1 MSNLSIDWMR
11 SLAEHYARCRTA
23 STDSRLLLVFD
34 IDGTILDMRHMVRQ
48 VLASYDAA
56 HGTDLFSD
64 LEADDIDVHENQVDR
79 FLETRGLTPA
89 LRSHVH
95 SWYLSHR
102 WEPAAVLEAHRP
114 FRGVMEVIRWF
125 QLQPL
130 TFVGLNTGRPER
142 LRGETLRSLNAL
154 GREYRVQFDDD
165 LLQMNPGGWDDD
177 ICTGKIDGLHAFS
190 AAGYRVVAVVDN
202 EPEVIEAL
210 AAADRAGEVLFLHA
224 QTLYQS
230 QRVATPRTVGGSHY
244 DLRSL
249 IAERDLPQHV
259 QLVWHGVNDPANLRQ
274 FLASPVRWG
283 EVDVRYD
290 ARHDLVLQH
299 DASDAPSITS
309 PASRLLLGDCLDAF
323 RSTGKAAKLDL
334 KDPAAVGETLSSLRR
349 SGLGDDELWFNGRID
364 TLGEQTFRRITL
376 AHPRAVLQSPV
387 DFLGP
392 LMAAAPAEAK
402 QTVATLARWGI
413 NRFSISWTN
422 PHLRLLLDRLDEW
435 GHETNIYA
443 VPDLEQ
449 FLRAALLLPRSITA
463 DFNFPEWHY
472 FGRGA
477 GQRGRYHTYQLE
489 AAAPPTAD
497 VA

>member
-1 MSNLSIDWMR
+1 MTDWMR
-11 SLAEHYARCRTA
+11 SLAEHYARCRT
-23 STDSRLLLVFD
+23 TWPDSRLVLVFD

-48 VLASYDAA
+48 VLAAYDTA
-56 HGTDLFSD
+56 HGTDLFGG
-64 LEADDIDVHENQVDR
+64 LQADDIDVHENQVDR
-79 FLETRGLTPA
+79 FLEARNLAPSRRDHV
-89 LRSHVH
+89 LR
-95 SWYLSHR
+95 WYLDHR
-102 WEPAAVLEAHRP
+102 WATAAVLEAHRP

-125 QLQPL
+125 QLQPG

-142 LRGETLRSLNAL
+142 LRSETLRSLNTL

-165 LLQMNPGGWDDD
+165 LLRMNPGGWGDD
-177 ICTGKIDGLHAFS
+177 IRTSKVDGLDAFA
-190 AAGYRVVAVVDN
+190 AAGYEVVAVVDN

-210 AAADRAGEVLFLHA
+210 AAADDTDAVLFLHA
-224 QTLYQS
+224 QTLYES
-230 QRVATPRTVGGSHY
+230 QRVATPRTVQGSHY

-249 IAERDLPQHV
+249 IGERDLPPHV

-283 EVDVRYD
+283 EVDVRLD
-290 ARHDLVLQH
+290 AHHQIVLQH
-299 DASDAPSITS
+299 DDAGTLSER
-309 PASRLLLGDCLDAF
+309 RLQLDDGLAAF
-323 RSTGKAAKLDL
+323 RSAGKAVKLDL
-334 KDPAAVGETLSSLRR
+334 KDPAAVGETLSAVRR

-364 TLGEQTFRRITL
+364 TLGEPTFRHL
-376 AHPRAVLQSPV
+376 AHAHPGAVLQGPV
-387 DFLGP
+387 DFLAP
-392 LMAAAPAEAK
+392 LFVAAPAEAK
-402 QTVATLARWGI
+402 HIVTMLTRWGL

-422 PHLRLLLDRLDEW
+422 PHLRLMLDRLDEW
-435 GHETNIYA
+435 GHEANIYA

-477 GQRGRYHTYQLE
+477 GQLGRYHSYQLE
-489 AAAPPTAD
+489 AVATPTAD